1 MLLLLIALLIG
12 AASFFYISWL
22 AKKMSEKERKSIAIW
37 AEATRTLSHP
47 ATGSSDN
54 LYFLLQVIETNTDI
68 PIILTDST
76 RKIIS
81 SSNISYP
88 EKRKDQVLQRQLK
101 KMIRE
106 HPPIRIH
113 VSDKEKQY
121 LYYRDSA
128 ILQKLKYFPVAQI
141 AIITLFILISYLALS
156 ESRKAEQNSIWA
168 GMSKETAHQ
177 LGTPVSSLMAWA
189 ELLKMQK
196 TDPTLL
202 LELDKDINHLN
213 KIVERF
219 SKIGST
225 PELITADLKTIVIAT
240 VAYLEKRTSSK
251 IKFIVDLDKNRSYLA
266 PHNPALLGWVIEN
279 LCKNAV
285 NAIEEQGAI
294 TLHLYAGS
302 NQFILDVSDT
312 GRGIP
317 KSQFKTIF
325 HPGFTTRK
333 RGWGLGLSLSKRMI
347 ENYHKGKIFLKQ
359 SEPGK
364 GSTFRIIL
372 RTGQR
377 QSGKADT

>member
-1 MLLLLIALLIG
+1 VLLLLIAFLIG

-22 AKKMSEKERKSIAIW
+22 AQKMSEKERKSIAIW

-54 LYFLLQVIETNTDI
+54 MYFLLQVIEANTDI

-76 RKIIS
+76 REIIS

-88 EKRKDQVLQRQLK
+88 EKRKEQVLQRQLK

-106 HPPIRIH
+106 HPPIQIH
-113 VSDKEKQY
+113 VSEKEKQY

-141 AIITLFILISYLALS
+141 TIITLFILISYLAFS
-156 ESRKAEQNSIWA
+156 ESRQAEQNSVWA

-196 TDPTLL
+196 TDPALL

-225 PELITADLKTIVIAT
+225 PELITADLKTVILST

-251 IKFIVDLDKNRSYLA
+251 INFIVDLDKNRSYLA

-285 NAIEEQGAI
+285 NAIEEQGTI
-294 TLHLYAGS
+294 TLHLYAGN
-302 NQFILDVSDT
+302 NQFILDVTDT

-325 HPGFTTRK
+325 RPGFTTRK

-372 RTGQR
+372 RT
-377 QSGKADT
+377 S